1 MLGVGLVARLV
12 VAFTTLGVAFDVE
25 AYSLVREGL
34 ATQPLDVYS
43 ETGRWPYPPGYF
55 AWILISGRVEDVTG
69 LSFSDLMQ
77 VPPILADLAI
87 AWLVQSE
94 LGRRG
99 AGERTRMAAAALV
112 TFGPA
117 FFVVSGYHAQIDSI
131 AILPAIAG
139 VLLWQRSDDPRRAL
153 WVGLL
158 IGLGGLLKTVPL
170 IVVLAL
176 LPSARSW
183 REAATLVVVAGALP
197 ALAFLPFLLSDP
209 AGVEEALRYRG
220 VPGVGGISL
229 LVQPELA
236 RTWMNEVPVT
246 GSGITV
252 ALYDWGGAITAAA
265 LLAVAAF
272 LLRFRPG
279 PLEGAALLYLA
290 VWAFGIN
297 FFLQYV
303 IWGFP
308 FLLMAG
314 YVREVAY
321 AQLLMLPAAVLV
333 YLRPW
338 EESAAAWAYVPASL
352 AIWGAALAGVFLLG
366 RRIASR
372 GELGNQPDSGGGE
385 AASSSRSA
393 SDSSGRREATKMSRS
408 AWPSRK

>member
-1 MLGVGLVARLV
+1 MKPLSARGGRVLWTMLGVGLAARLV
-12 VAFTTLGVAFDVE
+12 VGFTTLGIAFDVE

-34 ATQPLDVYS
+34 ATHPLDVYS
-43 ETGRWPYPPGYF
+43 DTGRWPYPPGYF
-55 AWILISGRVEDVTG
+55 VWILTSGRIEDVTG

-99 AGERTRMAAAALV
+99 AGERTRLAAAALV
-112 TFGPA
+112 VFGPA
-117 FFVVSGYHAQIDSI
+117 FFVISGYHAQIDSM

-139 VLLWQRSDDPRRAL
+139 VLLWQHSDDPHRAL

-158 IGLGGLLKTVPL
+158 IGVGGLLKTVPL
-170 IVVLAL
+170 IVLLAL

-183 REAATLVVVAGALP
+183 REAATLVLVAGALP
-197 ALAFLPFLLSDP
+197 ALAFLPFVVSDP
-209 AGVEEALRYRG
+209 AGVKEALRYRG

-236 RTWMNEVPVT
+236 RTWMNEIPVN
-246 GSGITV
+246 GSDITF
-252 ALYDWGGAITAAA
+252 ALYDWGGAITAVA
-265 LLAVAAF
+265 LLAAAAF

-279 PLEGAALLYLA
+279 PMEGAALLYLV

-314 YVREVAY
+314 YAREVAY
-321 AQLLMLPAAVLV
+321 AQVLMLPAVVLV

-338 EESAAAWAYVPASL
+338 EDPAAAWVYVPASL
-352 AIWGAALAGVFLLG
+352 ALWVAALAGVFVVG
-366 RRIASR
+366 RRIVR
-372 GELGNQPDSGGGE
+372 QG
-385 AASSSRSA
+385 SSPNALRSIL
-393 SDSSGRREATKMSRS
+393 
-408 AWPSRK
+408 